1 MVIASPNKALFVV
14 PERKFSQ
21 ENRDLERFHLLVFM
35 CVQVFCLIGLPL
47 ILSSQ
52 KKS

>member
-21 ENRDLERFHLLVFM
+21 EKRTE
-35 CVQVFCLIGLPL
+35 
-47 ILSSQ
+47 ILKGSIY
-52 KKS
+52 